1 MGRSHAWV
9 QRGAVVVDPRPMH
22 WGDNLTM
29 IGAIRANRWLTMR
42 TSWQTANADRFV
54 AWVAGGLAP
63 RLRPG
68 DIVVLDNLGA
78 HKDRRVRQLIEQ
90 RGATLQFLPPP
101 LPGSESDRGRVGL
114 DQEAHP
120 VHRSTLWPRLAP
132 HRPTRVAG
140 HPPTTLSKLV
150 RPCRLL
156 LVTQLIFGVS
166 GITRSIR
173 TTSMFR
179 ARSWYS
185 ATHSLPSTTQMTLYP
200 KASSILCVTSRT
212 SASSSA
218 TRTSRRRSMKSV
230 TMSRLR
236 WPNSRHSLSDVP
248 GTVQTVLRRT
258 SEEWSV

>member
-9 QRGAVVVDPRPMH
+9 QRGAVVVDPRPMNG
-22 WGDNLTM
+22 GDNLTM
-29 IGAIRANRWLTMR
+29 IGATRADRWLTMR
-42 TSWQTANADRFV
+42 TSWQTAKADRFV

-78 HKDRRVRQLIEQ
+78 QRPARPPAHRPARRDAAVPAPL
-90 RGATLQFLPPP
+90 

-114 DQEAHP
+114 DQKAHP

-156 LVTQLIFGVS
+156 LATQLIFGVR
-166 GITRSIR
+166 G
-173 TTSMFR
+173 TS
-179 ARSWYS
+179 
-185 ATHSLPSTTQMTLYP
+185 
-200 KASSILCVTSRT
+200 SRT
-212 SASSSA
+212 FGHRCIPPSGVARRSNTVGMLPPRALLDGRIGARDVTRTCA
-218 TRTSRRRSMKSV
+218 TRY
-230 TMSRLR
+230 
-236 WPNSRHSLSDVP
+236 
-248 GTVQTVLRRT
+248 
-258 SEEWSV
+258 